1 MLKILWPCLPSLC
14 CVLECWFLITAPNPL
29 LTDFLHFPSSIGLQL
44 VQILKYRISVH
55 PFFQIPTQSVQ
66 VRAIHRPRMQ
76 RNETRL
82 QLHLQTMAANVST
95 LRDCHI
101 RHETTDILCQCLT
114 FVWWLANISF
124 STLSTAFL
132 KWFTVW
138 PLTSS
143 KKWTTNASKSPVITR
158 LCRTFS
164 MPSRNNSWCFRSV

>member
-14 CVLECWFLITAPNPL
+14 CVLECWFPITAPNPL

-82 QLHLQTMAANVST
+82 QLLLQTMAGNVST

-101 RHETTDILCQCLT
+101 RHEIHRHSLSVSNLRLMAGQYFLFNIIDCLSE
-114 FVWWLANISF
+114 VIYSVAINIF
-124 STLSTAFL
+124 
-132 KWFTVW
+132 
-138 PLTSS
+138 
-143 KKWTTNASKSPVITR
+143 KKVDHKYK
-158 LCRTFS
+158 
-164 MPSRNNSWCFRSV
+164 